1 MTFPNSEHKCING
14 LEWVKTNEKLLFFT
28 LYCIFHN
35 LYRMLHSKRVYF
47 HSKGLNLHCQWM
59 KLRRKCV
66 NYSFSIVF
74 WKHYNARKKIPRPPD
89 VTVATFLV
97 GASAGSL
104 TINNYLKSQFVQI
117 NLHRP
122 QSNFAWS
129 YTFWID
135 LKFCAALS
143 NQDRARFLERPA
155 TTLSLNLAWLR
166 RSLECASYPFQ
177 PKITETNLMHVWM
190 CKYYE
195 GIWVCVIVY
204 LFIEVL

>member
-1 MTFPNSEHKCING
+1 M
-14 LEWVKTNEKLLFFT
+14 FFT

-104 TINNYLKSQFVQI
+104 TINNYHKSQFVQI

-122 QSNFAWS
+122 QNNFTWS

-135 LKFCAALS
+135 LKFCAALW

-177 PKITETNLMHVWM
+177 PKKYWNKSDACINMSILWGHLSVCNHVSV
-190 CKYYE
+190 YQSFVE
-195 GIWVCVIVY
+195 VIKKAANPLWSTSVW
-204 LFIEVL
+204 